1 MTPIWS
7 PVVSGW
13 GYAPLMDM
21 NPAKRERLVREIS
34 RATAEQLRAE
44 RAASGLIIK
53 DVAKA
58 ASVSAQTVMR
68 LESGERT
75 PDVRQLAALCSVYG
89 LSVTEFMVR
98 VEQRI
103 AQMHAAEEA
112 LGDAAGESV

>member
-1 MTPIWS
+1 
-7 PVVSGW
+7 
-13 GYAPLMDM
+13 MDM
-21 NPAKRERLVREIS
+21 NPAKRERLVRELT

-44 RAASGLIIK
+44 RAAAGMIV
-53 DVAKA
+53 DTVASSSDMNRK
-58 ASVSAQTVMR
+58 TVMR

-112 LGDAAGESV
+112 PGEAAGESV